1 MLQADTPDTFILATG
16 RTERIRDFVEMTC
29 KALDIGIAWEGVG
42 GDEVGIDQKKQAIP
56 LLKST
61 RSFTG
66 RLKWIS

>member
-42 GDEVGIDQKKQAIP
+42 GDEVGIDQKNRQY
-56 LLKST
+56 
-61 RSFTG
+61 RC
-66 RLKWIS
+66 